1 MKKMSFCLIFSI
13 PAFAFAQVTPKT
25 VAPNEPSVQT
35 QLNNVGIESYSA
47 SIQTFDLSY
56 EGVKGSRFFND
67 EYAAGEIWM
76 TNGKHYTSEMVY
88 RFDELEN
95 SVQIKYPSKK
105 ELLLYNFDVL
115 SFNLIINGATH
126 SYVKADVKGIGDA
139 HKFFRVIFKNEKC
152 QLIKWTQKIFEKSD
166 NSGAYSREIKYDAY
180 VAKNRYYVKTDE
192 GKFREMG
199 ITKKEFLKKFPTKKA
214 IVEKLFSTINN
225 VEKEMTDAK
234 IADFLTTIEAP

>member
-1 MKKMSFCLIFSI
+1 MKRTIISLIFLI
-13 PAFAFAQVTPKT
+13 PVFAFAQNTSKV

-76 TNGKHYTSEMVY
+76 ANGKHYTSEMVY

-115 SFNLIINGATH
+115 AFNLIINGATH

-152 QLIKWTQKIFEKSD
+152 QLIKWTQKIFEKRD

-180 VAKNRYYVKTDE
+180 VPKHHYYVKTNE

-199 ITKKEFLKKFPTKKA
+199 ISKKEFLKNFPSKKA
-214 IVEKLFSTINN
+214 VVEKLFSSVNN